1 MYRHDWIFLIHLVS
15 LLETQIFDLLRVCKK
30 ALLVVLIDLGAMQ
43 IGS

>member
-1 MYRHDWIFLIHLVS
+1 MYRHDWIFSIHLVS
-15 LLETQIFDLLRVCKK
+15 LLETQISDLLRVCKK